1 MIHMKKRKILYCTT
15 VDYHLKAFHLP
26 YMKWFKEQGW
36 DVDVVASGNIDLPY
50 TDNKYNIP
58 IQRSPFNR
66 KNLSA
71 YRQIKRLIEENDYA
85 IIHCH
90 TPLGG
95 VLGRLAARQT
105 RQQGTKVIYTPH
117 GSHFSQGRPW
127 LNSLFYYPIENI
139 LASLKDSLVTINTE
153 DFTIATKRRFKVNEI
168 VQIPGVGVDTDRFKP
183 IDRQEQL
190 RLKRSFGYEDDDF
203 LLFNAAEFNK
213 NKNQAFLIHALALLK
228 DEVPN
233 AKLLLAGEG
242 PLLASS
248 RELAQQLGVGHQVEF
263 LGFRKDIQTI
273 IVLCDVAVASS
284 YREGLPVAVMEAMA
298 CGLPV
303 VAVDNR
309 GHRELIQDDYNGW
322 LHTED
327 DPQAFANKLVM
338 LATIQDLPEQF
349 GKNSRKLMVEKY
361 STKKV
366 LREKIHMYQKYMDE
380 QGETTWGNKAK

>member
-1 MIHMKKRKILYCTT
+1 MKKRKILYCTT

-105 RQQGTKVIYTPH
+105 RKQGTKVIYTAH
-117 GSHFSQGRPW
+117 GFHFYQGGPW
-127 LNSLFYYPIENI
+127 LNWLLYYPIEKI
-139 LASLKDSLVTINTE
+139 LARLTDSLVTINTE

>member
-1 MIHMKKRKILYCTT
+1 MKKRKILYCTT

-26 YMKWFKEQGW
+26 YMKWFKEHGW
-36 DVDVVASGNIDLPY
+36 DVDVVASGDLDLPY

-66 KNLSA
+66 KNLAA
-71 YRQIKRLIEENDYA
+71 YRQIKRIIEENHYA

-95 VLGRLAARQT
+95 VLGRLAARQA
-105 RQQGTKVIYTPH
+105 RKYGTKVIYTAH
-117 GSHFSQGRPW
+117 GFHFYKGGPLINW
-127 LNSLFYYPIENI
+127 LLYYPIEKL
-139 LASLKDSLVTINTE
+139 LARLTDSLITINTE
-153 DFTIATKRRFKVNEI
+153 DFTIATKRRFNVNEI
-168 VQIPGVGVDTDRFKP
+168 VQIPGVGVDTEQFKP
-183 IDRQEQL
+183 INKQEQI

-233 AKLLLAGEG
+233 VKLLLAGEG
-242 PLLASS
+242 PLLASC
-248 RELAQQLGVGHQVEF
+248 RELAQQLGISHMVEF

-322 LHTED
+322 LNTVD
-327 DPQAFANKLVM
+327 DPQAFANKLTM

-349 GKNSRKLMVEKY
+349 GKKSRQLMVKKY

-366 LREKIHMYQKYMDE
+366 LREKSRLYQQYMDE
-380 QGETTWGNKAK
+380 QGETTWGNKAE

>member
-1 MIHMKKRKILYCTT
+1 MKKRKILYCTT

-26 YMKWFKEQGW
+26 YMKWFKEHGW
-36 DVDVVASGNIDLPY
+36 DVDVVASGDLDLPY

-66 KNLSA
+66 KNLAA
-71 YRQIKRLIEENDYA
+71 YRQIKRIIEENHYA

-95 VLGRLAARQT
+95 VLGRLAARQA
-105 RQQGTKVIYTPH
+105 RKYGTKVIYTAH
-117 GSHFSQGRPW
+117 GFHFYKGGPLINW
-127 LNSLFYYPIENI
+127 LLYYPIEKL
-139 LASLKDSLVTINTE
+139 LARLTDSLITINTE
-153 DFTIATKRRFKVNEI
+153 DFTIATKRRFNVNEI
-168 VQIPGVGVDTDRFKP
+168 VQIPGVGVDTEQFKP
-183 IDRQEQL
+183 INKQEQI

-233 AKLLLAGEG
+233 VKLLLAGEG
-242 PLLASS
+242 PLLASC
-248 RELAQQLGVGHQVEF
+248 RELAQQLGISHMVEF

-322 LHTED
+322 LNTVD
-327 DPQAFANKLVM
+327 DPQAFANKLTM

-349 GKNSRKLMVEKY
+349 GKNSRQLMVKKY

-366 LREKIHMYQKYMDE
+366 LREKSRLYQQYMDE
-380 QGETTWGNKAK
+380 QGETTWGNKAE